1 MAGVMNAEHRRFEMQ
16 VMPHLGAAYRHAM
29 ALARSRADAE
39 DLVQEALLR
48 AYRGLQ
54 GLRDAE
60 AKAWLLTIVRNCFY
74 SSRTR
79 QQKRA
84 AISAPATTA
93 DLEEVPIARDLEPE
107 SVSLGEERKRE
118 LGDALAKLS
127 TEHREILL
135 LREVE
140 DMSYREIASI
150 ANLPIGTVM
159 SRLARARLTLRETW
173 VAEHGEDQP

>member
-1 MAGVMNAEHRRFEMQ
+1 MNAEHRRFQTQ
-16 VMPHLGAAYRHAM
+16 VMPHLDAAYRLAM

-39 DLVQEALLR
+39 DLVQESLLR
-48 AYRGLQ
+48 AFRGIH
-54 GLRDAE
+54 GLRDTE
-60 AKAWLLTIVRNCFY
+60 AKAWLLAIVRNCFFT
-74 SSRTR
+74 SRAR

-84 AISAPATTA
+84 TISVPATTTE
-93 DLEEVPIARDLEPE
+93 LEEVEIASDLEPE

-127 TEHREILL
+127 AEHREILL
-135 LREVE
+135 LREVA
-140 DMSYREIASI
+140 DMSYREIAAI

>member
-1 MAGVMNAEHRRFEMQ
+1 MNAEHRRFETQ
-16 VMPHLGAAYRHAM
+16 VMPHLDAAYRLAL

-48 AYRGLQ
+48 AYRGMH
-54 GLRDAE
+54 GLRDRE
-60 AKAWLLTIVRNCFY
+60 AKAWLLTIVRTRFY
-74 SSRTR
+74 TSRER

-84 AISAPATTA
+84 TISVPATTT
-93 DLEEVPIARDLEPE
+93 DLEEVPIANDLEPE
-107 SVSLGEERKRE
+107 SISLVEERKRE

-127 TEHREILL
+127 PEHREILL

-150 ANLPIGTVM
+150 ANVPIGTVM
-159 SRLARARLTLRETW
+159 SRLARARLTLREAW
-173 VAEHGEDQP
+173 VAEHGEVQP

>member
-1 MAGVMNAEHRRFEMQ
+1 MRVMSAEHRRFETQ
-16 VMPHLGAAYRHAM
+16 VMPHLDAAYRLAM

-39 DLVQEALLR
+39 DLVQDALLR
-48 AYRGLQ
+48 AFRGIQ
-54 GLRDAE
+54 GLRDTE
-60 AKAWLLTIVRNCFY
+60 AKAWLLAIVRNCFFT
-74 SSRTR
+74 SRTR

-84 AISAPATTA
+84 PISMAATTT
-93 DLEEVPIARDLEPE
+93 DLEEVPIASDLEPE

-118 LGDALAKLS
+118 LGDALAKL
-127 TEHREILL
+127 TAEHREVLL

-150 ANLPIGTVM
+150 ANLPVGTVM

-173 VAEHGEDQP
+173 IAEHGEVQP